1 MQKNDPLWAA
11 KISSFIGFLILAI
24 SGIILFPSTHVTPIA
39 VIIFLGLIAAYVFLY
54 IFYED
59 RFEKKY
65 GKNCLS
71 GASFCISMFITTTA
85 LLLWFWFFGLLFKWV
100 SPDNG
105 VAILKMVAVA
115 FFLSLII
122 TAASVRRA
130 KKEAKNHRATEYTSE
145 YAGKSILRGKHGDFN
160 LSYKLVCVY
169 ELKNSDFPDPHLFI
183 RTVKKMYE
191 ILDKLNLDRY
201 TRELLLDSSKKSLSI
216 DPQIFVSGNNPLF
229 YAGRINDLTIT
240 KIQ

>member
-1 MQKNDPLWAA
+1 MQKNDPLWEV
-11 KISSFIGFLILAI
+11 KKSSFIGFLILAI
-24 SGIILFPSTHVTPIA
+24 SGIILVPPTLITP
-39 VIIFLGLIAAYVFLY
+39 VIVSIFLGLISAYLFLY
-54 IFYED
+54 MFLEG

-71 GASFCISMFITTTA
+71 DASFCIA
-85 LLLWFWFFGLLFKWV
+85 LLTPTATLLLGFWFFNLFFKFI
-100 SPDNG
+100 SLNDG
-105 VAILKMVAVA
+105 VAFIKVTAVA
-115 FFLSLII
+115 FFLSLVITII
-122 TAASVRRA
+122 SVRRA
-130 KKEAKNHRATEYTSE
+130 EKEVKNHRATEYTSE

-169 ELKNSDFPDPHLFI
+169 ELKNGDFPDPHLFV

-191 ILDKLNLDRY
+191 ILEKLNLDRY

-229 YAGRINDLTIT
+229 YAGRINDLIIT